1 MFPSFGYPEHVEI
14 VDNDIRKKYKLPARE
29 RMAAPN
35 DSIARQNTYISNEA
49 DWITFE
55 TVVSTSDDQIAI
67 APGYLQKEWK
77 KDGRSYYHYK
87 MDRPMLNFY
96 AFNSGRYE
104 VKRDKWKGVNL
115 EIYYHKSHTYNLD
128 RMMDAMK
135 QSLTYYSENFSP
147 YQHKQARIIEFPNT
161 MGSFAQSFANTIP
174 FSEAIGFIAKVD
186 DENPDAVDYAFSVVS
201 HEMAHQWW
209 AHQVIGAN
217 VQGATL
223 LSESLSEYSS
233 LKVLEH
239 QYGKSQMRR
248 FLKDALDNYLRGRTF
263 ESEKE
268 QPLMYNENQQYIHY
282 NKGSLVLYALSDYIG
297 EKNMNNALK
306 KYIEKVAFQE
316 APYTNS
322 IEFVSYLNE
331 ATPDSLKYVIDDMFK
346 TITLYDNKV
355 TSATSKKLSNGKYEV
370 TINYD
375 VIKYKSNKDGK
386 RIYSDQNGKTLS
398 ITKKGK
404 KYATESFPLNDY
416 IEIGVFSEKTS
427 KGKKQDKELYLKKI
441 KVNKIENSIKVIVD
455 EKPLQVGVDPYN
467 KLIDT
472 QSDDNRYELK

>member
-1 MFPSFGYPEHVEI
+1 MP
-14 VDNDIRKKYKLPARE
+14 LPT
-29 RMAAPN
+29 

-55 TVVSTSDDQIAI
+55 TIVSTSDDQTAI
-67 APGYLQKEWK
+67 APGYLQKQWK
-77 KDGRSYYHYK
+77 KDGRNYFHYK
-87 MDRPMLNFY
+87 MERPMLNFY

-104 VKRDKWKGVNL
+104 VKRDKWNDVNL
-115 EIYYHKSHTYNLD
+115 EIYYHKNHTYNLD

-135 QSLTYYSENFSP
+135 KSLAYYSENFSP
-147 YQHKQARIIEFPNT
+147 YQHKQARIIEFPNM
-161 MGSFAQSFANTIP
+161 MGTFAQSFANTIP

-186 DENPDAVDYAFSVVS
+186 EENPDAVDYPFSVVS
-201 HEMAHQWW
+201 HEIAHQWW

-239 QYGKSQMRR
+239 QYGKPQMRR
-248 FLKDALDNYLRGRTF
+248 FLKDALDNYLQGRTF
-263 ESEKE
+263 EWKEEK
-268 QPLMYNENQQYIHY
+268 PLMYNENQQYIHY

-306 KYIEKVAFQE
+306 KYVQKVAFQE

-322 IEFVSYLNE
+322 IELVNE
-331 ATPDSLKYVIDDMFK
+331 LRAATPDSLKYIINDMFE

-355 TSATSKKLSNGKYEV
+355 TKATSKKLPNGKYEV
-370 TINYD
+370 TIEFD
-375 VIKYKSNKDGK
+375 VSKYKANKDGK
-386 RIYSDQNGKTLS
+386 RIFADRNGKTLKA
-398 ITKKGK
+398 TKKGK
-404 KYATESFPLNDY
+404 KYATESYPLNDY
-416 IEIGVFSEKTS
+416 IEIGVFTEETI
-427 KGKKQDKELYLKKI
+427 KGKKRDKELHLKKVKI
-441 KVNKIENSIKVIVD
+441 TGIENKVKVIVN
-455 EKPLQVGVDPYN
+455 EKPLEAGVDPYN

-472 QSDDNRYELK
+472 QSDDNRMKM